1 MKVSKGTKL
10 FALGVLL
17 VVIDQIIKIL
27 VKTNMQ
33 IGEHFN
39 VIGNWFQIF
48 FIENEGMA
56 FGMKFGGMAGKFCLS
71 LFRIILFGLLFWWIS
86 SLSRKSV
93 TPDGGKA
100 LLPDGKTPVVPTGVL
115 VGLTLIA
122 AGAMGNLIDC
132 LFYGLIFD
140 YAPFMFGRVVDML
153 YFPLIDTIWPTWMP
167 FVGGERFLF
176 FAPIFNFADS
186 CVTVGAI
193 YLLIFH
199 YWPMYGAQIAFRDYR
214 ARDGITGSQWVGLK
228 WFEKF
233 LSDFQ
238 TGIFYWS
245 FSWKCFH
252 TASAALRGTTA
263 ARVST
268 SASLMAFM
276 VPNRFRKSSR
286 RLGPTPGMPSSA
298 DFMVLLVWLSWW

>member
-17 VVIDQIIKIL
+17 VVIDQIMKIL

-100 LLPDGKTPVVPTGVL
+100 LQPDGKTPVVPTGVL

-193 YLLIFH
+193 YLLIFQ
-199 YWPMYGAQIAFRDYR
+199 Y
-214 ARDGITGSQWVGLK
+214 
-228 WFEKF
+228 
-233 LSDFQ
+233 
-238 TGIFYWS
+238 S
-245 FSWKCFH
+245 F
-252 TASAALRGTTA
+252 
-263 ARVST
+263 
-268 SASLMAFM
+268 FM
-276 VPNRFRKSSR
+276 RE
-286 RLGPTPGMPSSA
+286 G
-298 DFMVLLVWLSWW
+298 

>member
-17 VVIDQIIKIL
+17 VVIDQIMKIL

-153 YFPLIDTIWPTWMP
+153 YFPLIDTIWPNWMP

-193 YLLIFH
+193 YLLIFQ
-199 YWPMYGAQIAFRDYR
+199 Y
-214 ARDGITGSQWVGLK
+214 
-228 WFEKF
+228 
-233 LSDFQ
+233 
-238 TGIFYWS
+238 S
-245 FSWKCFH
+245 F
-252 TASAALRGTTA
+252 
-263 ARVST
+263 
-268 SASLMAFM
+268 FM
-276 VPNRFRKSSR
+276 RE
-286 RLGPTPGMPSSA
+286 G
-298 DFMVLLVWLSWW
+298 

>member
-17 VVIDQIIKIL
+17 VVIDQIMKIL

-193 YLLIFH
+193 YLLIFQ
-199 YWPMYGAQIAFRDYR
+199 YSFFMREDAQRTKD
-214 ARDGITGSQWVGLK
+214 K
-228 WFEKF
+228 N
-233 LSDFQ
+233 
-238 TGIFYWS
+238 
-245 FSWKCFH
+245 
-252 TASAALRGTTA
+252 AAA
-263 ARVST
+263 E
-268 SASLMAFM
+268 
-276 VPNRFRKSSR
+276 
-286 RLGPTPGMPSSA
+286 
-298 DFMVLLVWLSWW
+298 